1 MPSNYKPIWFTTDS
15 QLNAL
20 TSGYANA
27 SLFTKLTGRFDV
39 PQGIAH
45 LRGVLMPWM
54 RMPLV
59 LSAQGELSISQ
70 QALSFNP
77 KPFRAFGWSVRG
89 EHKELAFSINAED
102 VLSVEPADF
111 SSPVIRLFD
120 LPFTRIRTKLAT
132 PLDNFLLCVGGR
144 IAMPIIKA
152 RSKELRGEI
161 IDWQSQRKASATL

>member
-27 SLFTKLTGRFDV
+27 SLFAKLAGRFDV
-39 PQGIAH
+39 PEGIAH

-59 LSAQGELSISQ
+59 LSTQGELSVTQ
-70 QALSFNP
+70 HALSFKP
-77 KPFRAFGWSVRG
+77 KPFRAFGWSVRS
-89 EHKELAFSINAED
+89 ELKELAFSINTED
-102 VLSVEPADF
+102 VLSVETVNF

-120 LPFTRIRTKLAT
+120 LPFTRVRTKLPP

-152 RSKELRGEI
+152 RSKELQGKI
-161 IDWQSQRKASATL
+161 IDWKSQHKASATP

>member
-1 MPSNYKPIWFTTDS
+1 MPSNYKPIWFTTDR

-27 SLFTKLTGRFDV
+27 SLITKLTGRFDV
-39 PQGIAH
+39 PEGIVH

-59 LSAQGELSISQ
+59 LSTQGELSISQ
-70 QALSFNP
+70 QALSFKP

-89 EHKELAFSINAED
+89 ELKELAFSINAED

-120 LPFTRIRTKLAT
+120 LPFTRIRTKLPA

-152 RSKELRGEI
+152 RSNELRGKI
-161 IDWQSQRKASATL
+161 IDWKCQHKASATQ